1 MAAAAAK
8 EKGLLPDFEAT
19 LDAHFE
25 AMVSDEAFK
34 VPGVVVLAKR
44 GKDTY
49 SKAFGLADVASGRAM
64 ENDAMFRMWS
74 MTKVLCNAVALR
86 LYELGL
92 FKLED
97 PVGCGKRAFFGAI
110 FILRK
115 GGPPT

>member
-8 EKGLLPDFEAT
+8 EKGLLPGFEAT

-74 MTKVLCNAVALR
+74 MTKVLSNAVALR
-86 LYELGL
+86 LYELDL

-97 PVGCGKRAFFGAI
+97 PVGCETRLFWSHFYTKKDR
-110 FILRK
+110 
-115 GGPPT
+115 PPT